1 MDKIKIKKNLQKI
14 LKDNHVKFSKKNF
27 ENLNIF
33 KHLSIDSFQLLSII
47 SDIEKSFKIKFT
59 DKLIHDLNK
68 KNIQDIID
76 LIIKN
81 KK

>member
-1 MDKIKIKKNLQKI
+1 M
-14 LKDNHVKFSKKNF
+14 
-27 ENLNIF
+27 
-33 KHLSIDSFQLLSII
+33 SIDSFQLLSII

-76 LIIKN
+76 LIIKIRN
-81 KK
+81 EFIFIIFKKL

>member
-1 MDKIKIKKNLQKI
+1 MLNFQ
-14 LKDNHVKFSKKNF
+14 KNF